1 MVNPKSPAFYDQS
14 NYRPEDSVGYLMRQI
29 LTSMAQGIDTQLAD
43 SDLTNAQWL
52 PMLKLHLG
60 HASTVAELA
69 RACNLDA
76 GAMTRLLDRLE
87 AKGLCKRTRSETDRR
102 VVNIALTELGR
113 TVAQGIPDVLCQVLN
128 QHLSGFTPEEFLM
141 LKSLLHRVL
150 ANTSEASAPHAP
162 TTSKASA
169 SPDGASPASPIS
181 PISPLSPVSPMPP
194 GAPHAI

>member
-113 TVAQGIPDVLCQVLN
+113 TVAQGIPDVLCKVLN
-128 QHLSGFTPEEFLM
+128 QHLTGFTPEEFLM

-150 ANTSEASAPHAP
+150 ANTTEASAPHAP
-162 TTSKASA
+162 TTVMASA

-181 PISPLSPVSPMPP
+181 PMPP

>member
-113 TVAQGIPDVLCQVLN
+113 TVAQGIPDVLCKVLN
-128 QHLSGFTPEEFLM
+128 QHLTGFTPEEFLM

-181 PISPLSPVSPMPP
+181 PISPISPVSPMPP